1 MVEFFTHWLTEQ
13 QKLSEPVA
21 LLLLHSVAAGV
32 VIVLSF
38 LANLVAKRII
48 LRVVTHVIRRTR
60 NEWDNVFLERRV
72 FERLSHLAPALV
84 IYWLAE
90 TAFLGLD
97 SLVAFAQRGSQIYMI
112 VVGLLVIDGLL
123 NALHDIYERFEVAR
137 RVPIKGFVQV
147 VKIVVICLGAILIL
161 STAIHKSPAVFLGGI
176 GAMTA
181 VVMLVFRDP
190 ILGFVAG
197 IQLTANRMVRPG
209 DWIEMPKY
217 GADGDVLEVGLTTVK
232 VQNWDKTITTIP
244 TYALISDS
252 FKNWRGMEESG
263 GRRIKRAI
271 YLDMTSVKFC
281 DEAMLD
287 RFRKFSLLAEYIEG
301 KRSEVEAWNRERGVD
316 DTELV
321 NGRRLTNLGTF
332 RAYLE
337 QYLHNH
343 PKIHQGMTFLVR
355 QLAPTAH
362 GLPMEIYVFSAD
374 QAWAHY
380 EAIQADIFDHLLAVL
395 PEFELRVFQAPSG
408 ADVTALAS
416 APAAAPLSPGG
427 A

>member
-1 MVEFFTHWLTEQ
+1 MVEFFTHWLTEEHG
-13 QKLSEPVA
+13 LSEPIS
-21 LLLLHSVAAGV
+21 LLLMHSLAAVAV
-32 VIVLSF
+32 VVLSVV
-38 LANLVAKRII
+38 ANLVAKRII
-48 LRVVTHVIRRTR
+48 LRVVTRVIRRTQ
-60 NEWDNVFLERRV
+60 NEWDDVFLERRV
-72 FERLSHLAPALV
+72 FERFSHLAPALV
-84 IYWLAE
+84 IYWLAP
-90 TAFLGLD
+90 AALWGLD
-97 SLVAFAQRGSQIYMI
+97 SLVNLAQRGSQIYMI
-112 VVGLLVIDGLL
+112 VVGLLVLDSLL
-123 NALHDIYERFEVAR
+123 DALHDIYGRFEVSR

-147 VKIVVICLGAILIL
+147 VKIVVTCLGAILIV
-161 STAIHKSPAVFLGGI
+161 STAVQRSPGVFLGGI

-271 YLDMTSVKFC
+271 HLDMTSVKFC
-281 DEAMLD
+281 DAALLD
-287 RFRKFSLLAEYIEG
+287 RFRQFTLLAEHIER
-301 KRSEVEAWNRERGVD
+301 KRQELDDWNRERGID
-316 DTELV
+316 ESRLV
-321 NGRRLTNLGTF
+321 NARRLTNLGCF

-337 QYLHNH
+337 QYLRHH
-343 PKIHQGMTFLVR
+343 PKIHQDMTFLVR
-355 QLAPTAH
+355 QLAPTPQ
-362 GLPMEIYVFSAD
+362 GLPMEIYVFSSD

-395 PEFELRVFQAPSG
+395 PEFELRVFQSPSG
-408 ADVTALAS
+408 GDVAALA
-416 APAAAPLSPGG
+416 AAVGPLSRGG
-427 A
+427 V